1 MYGEAQQFIPDR
13 AAYKVDFHGRMLNE
27 FRSPTLHRWLGWPLL
42 VLSCLSAAGCGAGYL
57 LQAAQGQMQL
67 LQKRRPIQQVLA
79 SPDTDSVTRQR
90 LTEVLGAR
98 DFASRELGL
107 PDNKSYRSYADLGR
121 PYVVWNVVAA
131 PEFSVTPRSW
141 CFPFVGCL
149 AYRGYFKEQAAQK
162 YAAQLAAQGEDVL
175 VGGVTAY
182 STLGHFSDPV
192 LNTMLGYGDLQLAG
206 TLFHELAH
214 QLIYVKDDS
223 VFNESFA
230 MTVEREGLKRWLA
243 AQGRE
248 AELAGYLRRRE
259 QQRSVVEKLAA
270 GRQQL
275 TQLYGEKI
283 PADEMRQRKRALLDE
298 LGQSVLELER
308 AGGFVSGYSSW
319 AKSGFNN
326 AHLAAVGTYFD
337 CIPGFEQLLQE
348 QQGSLPDFYAAVRR
362 LGQRSAAERKRFCSR

>member
-1 MYGEAQQFIPDR
+1 
-13 AAYKVDFHGRMLNE
+13 MLNE
-27 FRSPTLHRWLGWPLL
+27 FRTPAARRWLGWPLL
-42 VLSCLSAAGCGAGYL
+42 VLGCLCSAGCGAGYL
-57 LQAAQGQMQL
+57 LQAAHGQLQI
-67 LQKRRPIQQVLA
+67 LQKRRPIAKVLA
-79 SPDTDSVTRQR
+79 SADTDSVTRQR
-90 LTEVLGAR
+90 LLQVQSAR

-107 PDNKSYRSYADLGR
+107 PDNRSYRSYADLGR

-149 AYRGYFKEQAAQK
+149 AYRGYFKEQAAQR
-162 YAAQLAAQGEDVL
+162 YAAQLAAQGDDTL

-192 LNTMLGYGDLQLAG
+192 LNTMLAYGDLQLAG

-214 QLIYVKDDS
+214 QLIYVKGDS

-248 AELAGYLRRRE
+248 AELAGYLQRRE
-259 QQRSVVEKLAA
+259 QQRSVVDALAA

-275 TQLYGEKI
+275 AALYRQEI
-283 PADEMRQRKRALLDE
+283 PVEEMRQRKRALLDQ
-298 LGQSVLELER
+298 LGQQVLRIER
-308 AGGFVSGYSSW
+308 EGGFVSGYSGW
-319 AKSGFNN
+319 AKTGLNN

-337 CIPGFEQLLQE
+337 CIPAFERLLQE
-348 QQGSLPDFYAAVRR
+348 QGGKLPDFYAAVRR
-362 LGQRSAAERKRFCSR
+362 LGRQPAAERKRFCTP